1 MSREAFE
8 GALRLWLGEAVSV
21 SSVDELVEIGRAADR
36 FGMLRVCEAVQ
47 DAICA
52 QLNKDWRVCVDTLN
66 CCDGSALEK
75 AAAHARKIAVDCFDA
90 LCASERLCELSAKEL
105 CALLDNDELCV
116 DKEEE
121 VLELVARWC
130 NVRGDGGDDGVR
142 LVGMVRFGVMG
153 RDYLEGRAAACSAA
167 RCAKELC
174 ALLDNDELCVDK
186 EEEVLELVARWCN
199 VRGDGGDDGVRL
211 VGMVRFGV
219 MGRDYLE
226 GRACGLFRGAV
237 RQGAVRPARQRRAV
251 RGQ

>member
-1 MSREAFE
+1 MIDHYRRVNDGKLRSSVFLLSLCSPVLYKLLCGQFKETESREACIEEMSREAFE

-153 RDYLEGRAAACSAA
+153 RDYLEGRA
-167 RCAKELC
+167 
-174 ALLDNDELCVDK
+174 
-186 EEEVLELVARWCN
+186 
-199 VRGDGGDDGVRL
+199 
-211 VGMVRFGV
+211 
-219 MGRDYLE
+219 
-226 GRACGLFRGAV
+226 CGLFRGAV
-237 RQGAVRPARQRRAV
+237 REAVEARV
-251 RGQ
+251 R